1 MQVCG
6 VATWLQLFSM
16 KQKIIRWLHVKP
28 TNNTQNTQ
36 KNGLTILK
44 HFKSRS
50 KIVARTSLSDK
61 FSRER
66 QVLLKRRWIIGF
78 KPTLT
83 KQIEADK
90 LLNSPWDSLYFYLKK
105 PILIQ
110 QLGKKIVDSAF
121 FLQKREFMRPI
132 AVLSAEGAI
141 TDKTQ

>member
-1 MQVCG
+1 M
-6 VATWLQLFSM
+6 
-16 KQKIIRWLHVKP
+16 
-28 TNNTQNTQ
+28 
-36 KNGLTILK
+36 
-44 HFKSRS
+44 
-50 KIVARTSLSDK
+50 
-61 FSRER
+61 
-66 QVLLKRRWIIGF
+66 GF

-110 QLGKKIVDSAF
+110 QLGKKIVDTAF